1 MCDVSIDPD
10 APLQRELQALG
21 ERGLRRAAA
30 AAQRMV
36 TVDTSSTS
44 VGEGAIDPIPVV
56 IGAREWEELSEGLIQ
71 RARLLDALHA
81 DLYGARTVL
90 AGGVA
95 PVGDLLADPG
105 YLRSAVSIPSR
116 AAQHLF
122 ALSCTVTRTTA
133 GTWSVLADEVDVPGG
148 AGLTLEIRRVLSRSA
163 PSLYRSTA
171 LRRLHPFYETMRSAL
186 TARARTEDRAGRAVV
201 LVDDEDTARGF
212 DHHRFANLLGRPAVS
227 ATDLTVRDGAL
238 VLQGPHA
245 DPSAAAIDTV
255 VRMVPSAL
263 VDPLDLGPT
272 PLQGVTGLL
281 EAARRGVVEVLNP
294 VGAQVLESAALRE
307 ALPDLCRQLLHEDL
321 RLRAPEESAP
331 PAEEPSLA
339 PHTGT
344 AVDGQEGHLV
354 GRPVALQLLIVA
366 TEDGFE
372 VLPGGIAR
380 TTDADPEATKD
391 VWVLATSEDTRPPGS
406 DAAAQ
411 EQAGADDRSPA
422 PTVLPV
428 PPQMLTRSVGS
439 DLFWFGRYMERVDSA
454 SRLLRTVRDVANDL
468 DPERGPAADAALGV
482 LLRAVAGV
490 TGTGTAI
497 QEVDPRDREQVRRE
511 LGGAAT
517 DAHRPGSLAQSFRA
531 LERTARSL
539 RDMVADE
546 VWPVLTR
553 MRGSLE
559 ELADPM
565 GVVEEQVLRDLV
577 VSGLGLA
584 GIVSDGMSRTMGRDL
599 VQAGRR
605 IERAMSMLA
614 LLRASFDEPRPRRVE
629 GRVSEAVAT
638 ILDAASAYR
647 RTYDAPLQSELLL
660 ELALEDTTLP
670 RSLAFQLDALRESIG
685 RLPETTT
692 DSRARALLAE
702 LTAQAAS
709 WRARDLLAPAGAT
722 DAPRTTVLVAEATT
736 AIGTLRELSAALEQE
751 YFRVPESTSTWGVD
765 DV

>member
-1 MCDVSIDPD
+1 
-10 APLQRELQALG
+10 
-21 ERGLRRAAA
+21 
-30 AAQRMV
+30 MV
-36 TVDTSSTS
+36 ATDTSSSTP
-44 VGEGAIDPIPVV
+44 GQGAIDPVPVV
-56 IGAREWEELSEGLIQ
+56 ITAQEWEELSAGLVQ

-81 DLYGARTVL
+81 DLYGPRTVL

-95 PVGDLLADPG
+95 PVGALLEDPG
-105 YLRSAVSIPSR
+105 YLRAAVSIPSR
-116 AAQHLF
+116 APQRLF
-122 ALSCTVTRTTA
+122 ALSTTVTRTA
-133 GTWSVLADEVDVPGG
+133 EGTWSVLHDQVDVPGG

-163 PSLYRSTA
+163 PALYRSTA
-171 LRRLHPFYETMRSAL
+171 LRRLHPFYESMRSAL
-186 TARARTEDRAGRAVV
+186 TARSRTDGTAGRAVV
-201 LVDDEDTARGF
+201 LVDDQDTSTGF

-227 ATDLTVRDGAL
+227 ATDLTVRDGVL
-238 VLQGPHA
+238 SLQGPHA
-245 DPSAAAIDTV
+245 DPDAAAIDTV

-294 VGAQVLESAALRE
+294 VGAGVLESAALR
-307 ALPDLCRQLLHEDL
+307 ALLPDLCRQLLHEDL
-321 RLRAPEESAP
+321 RLRGVEESAAP
-331 PAEEPSLA
+331 LAELSLA
-339 PHTGT
+339 PHRDTSR
-344 AVDGQEGHLV
+344 ASADGAPGGSPSGPSDGSASGPLSDPTEDGHLV
-354 GRPVALQLLIVA
+354 GRPVAVQLLVVA

-380 TTDADPEATKD
+380 TTDEGPEATKD
-391 VWVLATSEDTRPPGS
+391 VWVLATTE
-406 DAAAQ
+406 DAATPGAVAPLDASTASAPA
-411 EQAGADDRSPA
+411 EQADVDRQAPPA
-422 PTVLPV
+422 LPV

-454 SRLLRTVRDVANDL
+454 SRLLRTIRDVANDL
-468 DPERGPAADAALGV
+468 DPERGPEADAALGV
-482 LLRAVAGV
+482 LLRAVADV
-490 TGTGTAI
+490 TGTGATM

-559 ELADPM
+559 ELTDPV
-565 GVVEEQVLRDLV
+565 GVIEEQVLRDLV
-577 VSGLGLA
+577 VGGLGLA
-584 GIVSDGMSRTMGRDL
+584 GIVSDGMSRTTGRDL

-605 IERAMSMLA
+605 IERAMGLLA
-614 LLRASFDEPRPRRVE
+614 LLRSCFDARRPRRVE
-629 GRVSEAVAT
+629 GRVSEAAAT

-647 RTYDAPLQSELLL
+647 RTYDAPLQGELLL

-670 RSLAFQLDALRESIG
+670 RSLAFQLDALREAVG

-692 DSRARALLAE
+692 ESRARSLLTE
-702 LTAQAAS
+702 LSGRVAG
-709 WRARDLLAPAGAT
+709 WRARELLAVDEQSAGAG
-722 DAPRTTVLVAEATT
+722 PTVLVAETT
-736 AIGTLRELSAALEQE
+736 AAMGTLRELSEALEEE
-751 YFRVPESTSTWGVD
+751 YFRVPESTSTWGFD